1 MIIYYYILLYI
12 IIYYYIIIYHNH
24 YSRINLRFQYIW
36 MVHIFKK
43 SCCTVALLHWATG
56 ERQVDCASQSAS
68 WWICLELA
76 LGLLHGG
83 SNLVKLCWRGNHV
96 TGYPDHNGCFHN
108 NNHRRVDSQLNL
120 KQLNQLKFWMCWRWT
135 SHRMEPIRS
144 FWLQLLPRTRSRVHK
159 SIGVLR
165 TCCHSQRMLLLWL
178 EFAATPSSTAWAPWA
193 WDACPHPECQS
204 NQQSEKWRHCGRHWA
219 LSFWDA
225 LRCSEVRGKWSCEL
239 RKENVGSTCWQ
250 YSTTGWSIHPWPWLQ
265 WSGSGEFANFR
276 PFFGMWQCLKV
287 DLRFTWFT
295 WFTWFTI
302 LFCVLHFYIL
312 VRISSNVGFWIR
324 FDLCMAFLPHIT
336 SASATARGGTAILG
350 LCIARPSSSTAHAAP
365 GLRCGRFQL
374 TLALRANPLL
384 VAITGF

>member
-1 MIIYYYILLYI
+1 MIIYYYILLYSIIYYYIIYYYILLFIIIYYYLLLYI
-12 IIYYYIIIYHNH
+12 IIYYYILLYLIISDYMLLYLIIY
-24 YSRINLRFQYIW
+24 YYILIYIIIIIVESTW
-36 MVHIFKK
+36 DSNIYIYEWFTSSKK
-43 SCCTVALLHWATG
+43 AVALLHCCTEQVTG
-56 ERQVDCASQSAS
+56 ERQGDCASQSAS

-83 SNLVKLCWRGNHV
+83 SNLVKLCWRGNHEF

-108 NNHRRVDSQLNL
+108 NNHRHGVDSQLNL

-165 TCCHSQRMLLLWL
+165 TCCHSKRMLLLWV

-225 LRCSEVRGKWSCEL
+225 LSSEVESEAASCVK
-239 RKENVGSTCWQ
+239 RMWAAHVGSTAQ
-250 YSTTGWSIHPWPWLQ
+250 PGGVSI
-265 WSGSGEFANFR
+265 
-276 PFFGMWQCLKV
+276 
-287 DLRFTWFT
+287 
-295 WFTWFTI
+295 
-302 LFCVLHFYIL
+302 
-312 VRISSNVGFWIR
+312 
-324 FDLCMAFLPHIT
+324 
-336 SASATARGGTAILG
+336 
-350 LCIARPSSSTAHAAP
+350 P
-365 GLRCGRFQL
+365 GLDSSDLDLANLPTSGPFLGCGNASKL
-374 TLALRANPLL
+374 
-384 VAITGF
+384 I